1 MKKNY
6 KTPATIIMAIEIQQM
21 IASTTLDPTS
31 SNPRVEVS
39 SQSYGGT
46 FSSRRGG
53 GSWDDDED

>member
-6 KTPATIIMAIEIQQM
+6 ISPVTIIMAVEIQQM
-21 IASTTLDPTS
+21 IASTTLDPN
-31 SNPRVEVS
+31 NPRVEVS
-39 SQSYGGT
+39 SQSYRGT

>member
-6 KTPATIIMAIEIQQM
+6 ISPVTIIMAVEIQQM
-21 IASTTLDPTS
+21 IASTTLDPN
-31 SNPRVEVS
+31 NPRVEVS

-53 GSWDDDED
+53 GSWDDED